1 MGNTDRAIEKFEEA
15 LILARGCG
23 DIEGEAACY
32 CNIGSARAQDKQT
45 ADALES
51 YDIGLRLLKKI
62 GNEKGVAECMHNIG
76 AVHFND
82 GNTEEAVKL
91 FDAAFQKVRSE
102 VSTVRSPPQGVRV

>member
-1 MGNTDRAIEKFEEA
+1 MGDTDRAIEKFEEA

-91 FDAAFQKVRSE
+91 FDAAFQKVRSK
-102 VSTVRSPPQGVRV
+102 VLNVRSPLQGVRV